1 MTPSMQLDPE
11 SGLFVSGAL
20 GRPAHDETQP
30 VVPLHRRA
38 LRWLKRQTAS
48 RVEDEVVGVGRARSP
63 VRLVLPMVSPVLLVP
78 AVLLLREP
86 ENVGAFVA
94 LVAGAFA
101 IAYGALADVADRR
114 MRNPFWLQ
122 LFNSLVYAGL
132 ISAVLWAFVT
142 LEHPRPHSHWIVF
155 FLYFLLI
162 GASGLSDDPRQC
174 VGAGIFSVVGYLV
187 LLPFLDQAAAGGAS
201 PMAAR
206 LAPEFEWVANSAKIA
221 LMVGATVLASASA
234 RRGRA
239 LRRMSLRD
247 GLTGLLNRHAFD
259 QCLERVA
266 HRAERSHGSMT
277 IAMIDID
284 HFKRLNDG
292 HGHATGDAVLRW
304 VASWLLRCFR
314 STDVV
319 ARFGGEEF
327 VVAFLDS
334 DDEGLRPRLETLRR
348 GIERTRLR
356 HLESGS
362 DIRVTVSMGTARF
375 PVDGDSVAEVLAC
388 ADERLYAA
396 KRAGRN
402 RIVGGPTSASGS

>member
-1 MTPSMQLDPE
+1 MIPSMQLDPE
-11 SGLFVSGAL
+11 SGLFVSDAP
-20 GRPAHDETQP
+20 GRPAHDETEGA
-30 VVPLHRRA
+30 VPLYRRV
-38 LRWLKRQTAS
+38 LRWLERQTAS
-48 RVEDEVVGVGRARSP
+48 RVEDEVVGAGRGGPP
-63 VRLVLPMVSPVLLVP
+63 VRLVLPIVSPVLLVP
-78 AVLLLREP
+78 AALLLREP
-86 ENVGAFVA
+86 ENAGAFVA
-94 LVAGAFA
+94 LVAGGFA
-101 IAYGALADVADRR
+101 IAYAAVADVADRR

-174 VGAGIFSVVGYLV
+174 VGTGIFSVIGYLA
-187 LLPFLDQAAAGGAS
+187 LLPFLDRAAMGGAS

-206 LAPEFEWVANSAKIA
+206 LAPEFEWVANSTKVA
-221 LMVGATVLASASA
+221 LMIGATVLASASA
-234 RRGRA
+234 GRGRA

-259 QCLERVA
+259 ECLERVA
-266 HRAERSHGSMT
+266 RRAERNHGSMT

-314 STDVV
+314 TTDVV

-327 VVAFLDS
+327 VVAFLDT
-334 DDEGLRPRLETLRR
+334 DDEGLRPRLETLRL

-375 PVDGDSVAEVLAC
+375 PVDGDSVADVLAC

-396 KRAGRN
+396 KQAGRN
-402 RIVGGPTSASGS
+402 RIVGAPTPAGGA